1 MYSDH
6 SPKQYSRPSH
16 SLVSWLSP
24 THSSKNDFYALSLLV
39 NGMCVRLTTPTLNYI
54 TESTSECMATEHHPK
69 TNLINSNARWSTK
82 SVLHKNMTRSL
93 KNSPCVKS
101 EVIQLR
107 WRVTRPAPLHDEE
120 QLVHWVH
127 SDHCAGQALHNLGQ
141 NFLTWGSEQWKS
153 PMPSQLSEST
163 HSFEGAAVVVTA
175 CVSTSFGQSSLL
187 HMPCSVRESKWTV
200 VQVLSI
206 LTYQCHKDF

>member
-1 MYSDH
+1 M
-6 SPKQYSRPSH
+6 
-16 SLVSWLSP
+16 
-24 THSSKNDFYALSLLV
+24 
-39 NGMCVRLTTPTLNYI
+39 G
-54 TESTSECMATEHHPK
+54 STSECMVAEHHPK
-69 TNLINSNARWSTK
+69 TNLINSDARWSTK
-82 SVLHKNMTRSL
+82 SLRCFSL
-93 KNSPCVKS
+93 TEKFSPKFENSPWVKS
-101 EVIQLR
+101 DVTQLR
-107 WRVTRPAPLHDEE
+107 WRVTKPAPLQDEE
-120 QLVHWVH
+120 QLVHSLH

-163 HSFEGAAVVVTA
+163 HSFEGAAVVVAA

-187 HMPCSVRESKWTV
+187 QMPCSVRESKLTL